1 MTKIQLKRIYKKIF
15 TYNHSEMVEYNS
27 MEEIAKALES
37 KYTLDHKE
45 IKDNRIY
52 YREFIVDTYRTND
65 NKIIVGNITY
75 YTKNNQIKQL
85 F

>member
-45 IKDNRIY
+45 IKENKIY
-52 YREFIVDTYRTND
+52 YREFIVDTYRTSD
-65 NKIIVGNITY
+65 NKVMVGNITY

>member
-15 TYNHSEMVEYNS
+15 TYNNTEMIEYNDIK
-27 MEEIAKALES
+27 EVAKALES

-45 IKDNRIY
+45 IKDNKIY
-52 YREFIVDTYRTND
+52 YREFIVDTYRTSD
-65 NKIIVGNITY
+65 NKVIVGNITY

>member
-15 TYNHSEMVEYNS
+15 TYNNTELVEYDN
-27 MEEIAKALES
+27 IKDVAKALES

-45 IKDNRIY
+45 IKGGKILY
-52 YREFIVDTYRTND
+52 HEFIVDTYRTSD
-65 NKIIVGNITY
+65 NKVIVSNITY
-75 YTKNNQIKQL
+75 YTKNNQIRQL

>member
-15 TYNHSEMVEYNS
+15 TYNHTEMVEYNDIK
-27 MEEIAKALES
+27 EVAKALES
-37 KYTLDHKE
+37 KYTLTHNE
-45 IKDNRIY
+45 IKGNKIY
-52 YREFIVDTYRTND
+52 YNEFIVDTYRTNE
-65 NKIIVGNITY
+65 NKYIVSNITY

>member
-15 TYNHSEMVEYNS
+15 TYNHTEMVEYNS

-37 KYTLDHKE
+37 KYTLSYNE
-45 IKDNRIY
+45 IKNNKVY
-52 YREFIVDTYRTND
+52 YIEFIVDTYKTQD
-65 NKIIVGNITY
+65 NKYIVSNITY
-75 YTKNNQIKQL
+75 YTKNNQIRQL

>member
-15 TYNHSEMVEYNS
+15 TYNHTEMVEYNDI
-27 MEEIAKALES
+27 EEVARALET
-37 KYTLDHKE
+37 KYTLDHRE
-45 IKDNRIY
+45 IKENKIY
-52 YREFIVDTYRTND
+52 YREFIVDTYRTSD
-65 NKIIVGNITY
+65 NKVIVGNITY

>member
-1 MTKIQLKRIYKKIF
+1 MSKIQLKRIYKKIF
-15 TYNHSEMVEYNS
+15 TYNHTEMVEYNDIK
-27 MEEIAKALES
+27 EVARALET

-45 IKDNRIY
+45 IKDNKIY
-52 YREFIVDTYRTND
+52 YNEFIVDTYTTED
-65 NKIIVGNITY
+65 NKVIVGNITY

>member
-1 MTKIQLKRIYKKIF
+1 MTKIQLKRVYKKIF
-15 TYNHSEMVEYNS
+15 TYNHTEMVEYNS
-27 MEEIAKALES
+27 MEEIAKALET

-45 IKDNRIY
+45 IKGDKIY
-52 YREFIVDTYRTND
+52 YNEFIVDTYKTQD
-65 NKIIVGNITY
+65 NKVIVGNITY

>member
-1 MTKIQLKRIYKKIF
+1 MTKVQLKRVYKKIF
-15 TYNHSEMVEYNS
+15 IYNHTEMVEYDN
-27 MEEIAKALES
+27 IKDVARALET

-45 IKDNRIY
+45 IKGGRIY
-52 YREFIVDTYRTND
+52 YNEFIVDTYKTSD